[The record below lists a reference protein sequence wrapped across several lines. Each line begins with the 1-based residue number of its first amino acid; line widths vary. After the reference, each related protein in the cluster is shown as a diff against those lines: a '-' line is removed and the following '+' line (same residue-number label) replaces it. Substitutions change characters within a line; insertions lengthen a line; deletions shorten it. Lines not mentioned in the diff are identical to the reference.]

1 MQYEKIQ
8 ATCVEIMLE
17 EEPFKELKIRSE
29 AFKQDELFILGATIG
44 AGFGDKEAAAKFLAY
59 VSSAAEVPYDTYC
72 GFHGRVSR
80 AISAVDLTS
89 LLEGEPFEIVLLG
102 MTFGSGFSPD
112 KGIPAVAALSE
123 VFGISYSGNEP
134 RADYRA
140 PVPEWIFADNL
151 PEC

>member
-8 ATCVEIMLE
+8 AACVEIMLE
-17 EEPFKELKIRSE
+17 EDPFKKLKTRSE
-29 AFKQDELFILGATIG
+29 TFKQPELFILGAMIG
-44 AGFGDKEAAAKFLAY
+44 AGFGDREAAAKFLAY
-59 VSSAAEVPYDTYC
+59 ISSNADVPYDTYT
-72 GFHGRVSR
+72 GFHDRVSR
-80 AISAVDLTS
+80 AISAADLTS
-89 LLEGEPFEIVLLG
+89 LLESEPFEIVLLG
-102 MTFGSGFSPD
+102 MTFGSGFSPN